1 MVSLNATIDCECNS
15 RRGRGGSPEAF
26 QSFIF
31 IHSERRILTPF
42 VLHYPPKNKQPLYG
56 NTMHAPFHTH
66 SVRVTAASIA
76 SAGPHALQMHQPLFI
91 GGVQVQRST
100 SGAHISSEPE
110 PGNPKPSSPPPPPP
124 PSPTATRRLL
134 PPARAG
140 TQTNVRATRE
150 KRRKLQV
157 KQLLHAGTF
166 FFLKLN
172 KSLNDC

>member
-1 MVSLNATIDCECNS
+1 
-15 RRGRGGSPEAF
+15 
-26 QSFIF
+26 
-31 IHSERRILTPF
+31 
-42 VLHYPPKNKQPLYG
+42 
-56 NTMHAPFHTH
+56 MHAPFQTH

-100 SGAHISSEPE
+100 SGAHIFLRA
-110 PGNPKPSSPPPPPP
+110 GTWKPKAFF

-166 FFLKLN
+166 FFLN
-172 KSLNDC
+172 